1 MHQVELPSDHPGFAD
16 RAYRARRD
24 AVAAAPR
31 GADVVY
37 APEEHALWASLAR
50 ELAPLHARH
59 ACRAIRDASA
69 RVRLPRDRIPQLGEV
84 SAAVE
89 PHGGFVLEPVA
100 GLVPSRAFFAALAR
114 GVFLSTRYVRHA
126 SRPHY
131 TPEPDVVHE
140 LFGHAASLADPAIAA
155 LNRAIGR
162 ASLDATDDELA
173 VLERLYWFS
182 LEFGLVLED
191 GAPNVL
197 GAGLLSSV
205 AELRAAP
212 GRDLRPFDLEAVART
227 PYRTDAM
234 QDVLFVAPS
243 VDAIAEA
250 VASFRRRSAA

>member
-24 AVAAAPR
+24 AIAAAPR
-31 GADVVY
+31 GADVLY
-37 APEEHALWASLAR
+37 TPEEHALWALLAR

-59 ACRAIRDASA
+59 ACRAIHEAGA
-69 RVRLPRDRIPQLGEV
+69 RVRVPRDRIPQLGEV
-84 SAAVE
+84 TAALD
-89 PHGGFVLEPVA
+89 GFVLEPVA

-162 ASLDATDDELA
+162 ASLDASDDELA

-182 LEFGLVLED
+182 LEFGLVLEA
-191 GAPNVL
+191 GEPKAL

-205 AELRAAP
+205 AELRAA
-212 GRDLRPFDLEAVART
+212 RDKELRPFDLEAVART

-243 VDAIAEA
+243 IDAIAGA